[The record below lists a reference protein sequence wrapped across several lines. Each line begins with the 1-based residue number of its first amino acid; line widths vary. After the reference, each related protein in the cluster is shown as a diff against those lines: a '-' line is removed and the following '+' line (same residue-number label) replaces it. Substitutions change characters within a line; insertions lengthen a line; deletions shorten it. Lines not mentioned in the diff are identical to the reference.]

1 LNNVSTHRHKLAMLA
16 RSEPDR
22 CFTTLHH
29 HLTHEWL
36 LEAFH
41 HTRKTGASGV
51 DKQTAEE
58 YAQNLKANL
67 SDLLRRVKSGAY
79 QAPPV
84 KRVYIP
90 KANGKRRPIGIPTFE
105 DKLLQRAVVMLLEC
119 IYEAD
124 FLDSSHGFRPGR
136 NCHRALRALR
146 DAIRNGGDYLIE
158 LDIESFFDKVNKRQL
173 KAMLQHRIGDGVI
186 LRLIHKWLNA
196 GVMEKGQ
203 ITYTEAGTPQG
214 GVVSPLL
221 ANIYLHYV
229 LDNWFE
235 REVKPR
241 LWSRAELIRFA
252 DDAVLSFR
260 SKTDGE
266 RVMKVIDKRFNR
278 YSLRLHPEKTSQLT
292 FKPSQRNT
300 FDFLGFT
307 HYWGKSRR
315 GKWTVKRKT
324 AKDRQQRALRA
335 LKEWC
340 KVNRHQPI
348 DAQHKQLSR
357 KLVGHYNYFGINGN
371 SRSLSAFRHWS
382 ERIWLK
388 WLRRRSQRARCN
400 WEIAWKMMKRY
411 CLPAVRIYH
420 PTV

>member
-1 LNNVSTHRHKLAMLA
+1 LINVLTQSYKLAMLA
-16 RSEPDR
+16 WSKPDR

-29 HLTHEWL
+29 YLTLDWL
-36 LEAFH
+36 LEAYQR
-41 HTRKTGASGV
+41 TRKTGACGV
-51 DKQTAEE
+51 DKQTGMD
-58 YAQNLKANL
+58 YAQNLEANL
-67 SDLLRRVKSGAY
+67 SDLLRRVKSGTY
-79 QAPPV
+79 KAPPV

-90 KANGKRRPIGIPTFE
+90 KANGKQRPIGIPTFE
-105 DKLLQRAVVMLLEC
+105 DKLLQRAVVMILEC

-124 FLDSSHGFRPGR
+124 FLDSSYGFRPRR
-136 NCHRALRALR
+136 NCHSALSALR

-158 LDIESFFDKVNKRQL
+158 LDIESFFDKVNKKQL
-173 KAMLQHRIGDGVI
+173 KTMLQHRIGDGII
-186 LRLIHKWLNA
+186 LRLLHKWLNA

-203 ITYTEAGTPQG
+203 FSFTEAGTPQG
-214 GVVSPLL
+214 GVISPLL

-235 REVKPR
+235 RDVKPR
-241 LWSRAELIRFA
+241 LWNRAELIRFA
-252 DDAVLSFR
+252 DDAVLAFR
-260 SKTDGE
+260 SKADCD
-266 RVMKVIDKRFNR
+266 RVMKVIGKRFNR

-292 FKPSQRNT
+292 FKPSRMST
-300 FDFLGFT
+300 FNFLGFT

-324 AKDRQQRALRA
+324 AKGRQQRAL
-335 LKEWC
+335 KSITEWC
-340 KVNRHQPI
+340 RSNRHQPI
-348 DAQHKQLSR
+348 EIQHKQLSR
-357 KLVGHYNYFGINGN
+357 KIVGHYNYFGINGN
-371 SRSLSAFRHWS
+371 GRALTAFRHWV

-411 CLPAVRIYH
+411 SLPSVRIYH